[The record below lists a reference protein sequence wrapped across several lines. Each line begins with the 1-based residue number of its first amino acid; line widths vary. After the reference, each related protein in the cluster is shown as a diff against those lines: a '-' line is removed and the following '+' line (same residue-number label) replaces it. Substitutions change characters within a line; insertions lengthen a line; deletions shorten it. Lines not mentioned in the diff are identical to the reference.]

1 MLDGKN
7 HHDCPSEPR
16 GSYRIDMK
24 GSGNPAPDWYL
35 EHFNPFAGRC
45 ADLIAGRIGR
55 GDVRAVILG
64 GSFALGEGSVFIE
77 GGKPTFLSDVDLLV
91 IVDSREALFRAL
103 AMKNELGAA
112 CEGLFPEAV
121 FSGRVDVGA
130 VTIGELPFFPK
141 SPGVYNIRHC
151 GRVLYGSGEVLR
163 EIPDFGKGELDPHEA
178 AILLENR
185 MSSLLGCLP
194 GEKTGSEPERR
205 EFMYQIAR
213 AYTDILAAVLV
224 AAGEY
229 LPGYR
234 ERLRFA
240 SDNLAEGKLSEFIDP
255 GTVDRAGRWTEFKIN
270 PSAGMSGIDAGSLG
284 EIWLETAG
292 ETFRTWARIASRVA
306 GRIPAGAPL
315 QDTESI
321 FRDRKSRMK
330 PLDNLRSWKILIWE
344 RGLKDG
350 ISLIVSKRA
359 LMLKASPAEEIRK
372 GSVILMEKALREG
385 TGCAVDSPP
394 GDFPYA
400 GGQWLEAAESCHAA
414 WRKLV
419 FGRSDG

>member
-1 MLDGKN
+1 MLDGNN

-16 GSYRIDMK
+16 GSSRIGRK

-35 EHFNPFAGRC
+35 EHFNPFVGRC
-45 ADLIAGRIGR
+45 AELIAGRIGP

-64 GSFALGEGSVFIE
+64 GSFALCEGSVFHD

-91 IVDSREALFRAL
+91 IVDSRESLFRAL

-130 VTIGELPFFPK
+130 VTVGELPFFPR
-141 SPGVYNIRHC
+141 SPGVYNMRHC
-151 GRVLYGSGEVLR
+151 GRVLYGSRQVLR
-163 EIPDFGKGELDPHEA
+163 EIPDFGKGELDQHEA

-194 GEKTGSEPERR
+194 GEKTGSEPGRR

-224 AAGEY
+224 SAGEY

-234 ERLRFA
+234 ERWRFV
-240 SDNLAEGKLSEFIDP
+240 SDNRAEGKLSELIDP
-255 GTVDRAGRWTEFKIN
+255 GTVDRAGKWTEFKID
-270 PSAGMSGIDAGSLG
+270 PSAGMPGIDEGSLS
-284 EIWLETAG
+284 EIWLEASG
-292 ETFRTWARIASRVA
+292 ETFRTWARIASRAA
-306 GRIPAGAPL
+306 GRIPARSPL
-315 QDTESI
+315 PDAESI
-321 FRDRKSRMK
+321 FRNRKPRMRA
-330 PLDNLRSWKILIWE
+330 LDNLRSWKILLGE
-344 RGLKDG
+344 RGVKDG
-350 ISLIVSKRA
+350 ISLIVSKRTR
-359 LMLKASPAEEIRK
+359 MLKASPAEEIRK
-372 GSVILMEKALREG
+372 GSVILTEKALREG

-394 GDFPYA
+394 GDFPYT
-400 GGQWLEAAESCHAA
+400 GGTWREAAESCHTA